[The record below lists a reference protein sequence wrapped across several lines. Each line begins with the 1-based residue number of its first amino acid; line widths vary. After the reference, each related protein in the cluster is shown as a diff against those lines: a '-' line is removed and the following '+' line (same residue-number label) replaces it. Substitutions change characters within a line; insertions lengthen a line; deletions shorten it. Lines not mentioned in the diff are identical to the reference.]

1 MPRLARLDAPG
12 TLHHVIVRGI
22 EKRRIVD
29 DRTDREALVSRMGE
43 AATSTGTAIYAWS
56 LMTNHV
62 HILLRS
68 GQAGLPGFM
77 RRLLTGYAIGY
88 NLRHGRHG
96 HLFQNRYK
104 SIVCDEDA
112 YFTQLVRYIH
122 LNPIRAGLVRD
133 LRGLERY
140 PWSGHSRVMG
150 KVDRGW
156 QDRRYVLSWFGKGE
170 KEAVLAYRQFVAD
183 GLGEGRRPDLV
194 GGGLVRSLGG
204 WSQVKSLQRR
214 GERVLA
220 DERILGTGDFVARV
234 IEEAD
239 QAIQRQLPPARMVE
253 AARDYIAKA
262 CEDDGVQLAHLQS
275 GARGA
280 AVSRCRSK
288 VARHLVE
295 EMGLPLAEAARQLGV
310 CTSAIWH
317 AVRRA
322 GQSQLNEVKGCA
334 LTSW

>member
-1 MPRLARLDAPG
+1 LGMPRLARLDAPG

-29 DRTDREALVSRMGE
+29 DRRDREALVSRIGE
-43 AATSTGTAIYAWS
+43 AATSTSTAIYAWS

-68 GQAGLPGFM
+68 GQEGLPRFM

-122 LNPIRAGLVRD
+122 LNPIRAGLVND

-140 PWSGHSRVMG
+140 VWSGHSTVVG

-156 QDRRYVLSWFGKGE
+156 QDRRYVLSWFGKAEGA
-170 KEAVLAYRQFVAD
+170 AVLAYRRFVAE
-183 GLGEGRRPDLV
+183 GLREGKRPDLV

-204 WSQVKSLQRR
+204 WSRVKSLRRR
-214 GERVLA
+214 GERVLS
-220 DERILGTGDFVARV
+220 DERILGTEDFVERV
-234 IEEAD
+234 IEEAE
-239 QAIQRQLPPARMVE
+239 QAIQRQLPPASAVE
-253 AARDYIAKA
+253 ATRDYIAKA
-262 CEDDGVQLAHLQS
+262 CEDNGVQLAHLRS

-317 AVRRA
+317 AIRRP
-322 GQSQLNEVKGCA
+322 K
-334 LTSW
+334 

>member
-1 MPRLARLDAPG
+1 
-12 TLHHVIVRGI
+12 LHHVIVRGI

-29 DRTDREALVSRMGE
+29 DRRDREALVSRMGE
-43 AATSTGTAIYAWS
+43 AGTSTGTAIYAWS

-62 HILLRS
+62 HMLLRS
-68 GQAGLPGFM
+68 GQAGLPRFM

-104 SIVCDEDA
+104 SIVCDEDG

-122 LNPIRAGLVRD
+122 LNPIRAGLVKD

-140 PWSGHSRVMG
+140 PWSGHSTVMG

-156 QDRRYVLSWFGKGE
+156 QDRGYVLSWFGKRE
-170 KEAVLAYRQFVAD
+170 KEAVVAYRRFVAE

-204 WSQVKSLQRR
+204 WSQVKSLRRR

-220 DERILGTGDFVARV
+220 DERILGTGDFVERV
-234 IEEAD
+234 IEEAE
-239 QAIQRQLPPARMVE
+239 QAVQRQLPPARMSE
-253 AARDYIAKA
+253 AAMDYIAKA
-262 CEDDGVQLAHLQS
+262 CENDGVHLAHLRS

-280 AVSRCRSK
+280 EVSRCRSK

-295 EMGLPLAEAARQLGV
+295 EIGLPLAEAARLLGV

-317 AVRRA
+317 AIRRTKQ
-322 GQSQLNEVKGCA
+322 G
-334 LTSW
+334 

>member
-29 DRTDREALVSRMGE
+29 DRRDREALVSRIGE
-43 AATSTGTAIYAWS
+43 AATSTSTAIYAWS

-68 GQAGLPGFM
+68 GQEGLPRFM

-122 LNPIRAGLVRD
+122 LNPIRAGLVND

-140 PWSGHSRVMG
+140 VWSGHSTVVG
-150 KVDRGW
+150 TVDRGW
-156 QDRRYVLSWFGKGE
+156 QDRRYVLSWFGKAEGA
-170 KEAVLAYRQFVAD
+170 AVLAYRRFVAE
-183 GLGEGRRPDLV
+183 GLREGKRPDLV

-204 WSQVKSLQRR
+204 WSRVKSLRRR
-214 GERVLA
+214 GERVLS
-220 DERILGTGDFVARV
+220 DERILGTEDFVERV
-234 IEEAD
+234 IEEAE
-239 QAIQRQLPPARMVE
+239 QAIQRQLPPASAVE
-253 AARDYIAKA
+253 ATRDYIAKA
-262 CEDDGVQLAHLQS
+262 CEDNGVQLAHLRS

-317 AVRRA
+317 AIRRA
-322 GQSQLNEVKGCA
+322 K
-334 LTSW
+334 

>member
-22 EKRRIVD
+22 EERRIVD
-29 DRTDREALVSRMGE
+29 DRTDREALLSRMGE
-43 AATSTGTAIYAWS
+43 AATSTGTGIYAWS

-68 GQAGLPGFM
+68 GQEGLPRFM

-104 SIVCDEDA
+104 SIVCDEDG

-122 LNPIRAGLVRD
+122 LNPLRAGLVKD

-140 PWSGHSRVMG
+140 PWSGHSTVMG
-150 KVDRGW
+150 KVERGW
-156 QDRRYVLSWFGKGE
+156 QDRRYVLSWFGKREG
-170 KEAVLAYRQFVAD
+170 EAVLAYRRFVAQ

-204 WSQVKSLQRR
+204 WSQVKSLRRR

-220 DERILGTGDFVARV
+220 DERILGTGDFVERV
-234 IEEAD
+234 IEEAE
-239 QAIQRQLPPARMVE
+239 QAIQRQLPPARMLE
-253 AARDYIAKA
+253 AARNYIAKA
-262 CEDDGVQLAHLQS
+262 CEDDGVHLARLRS

-280 AVSRCRSK
+280 AVSGCRSK

-295 EMGLPLAEAARQLGV
+295 EMGLPLAEAARLLGV

-322 GQSQLNEVKGCA
+322 KQ
-334 LTSW
+334 

>member
-29 DRTDREALVSRMGE
+29 DRRDREALVSRMGE
-43 AATSTGTAIYAWS
+43 AATSTSTAIYAWS

-68 GQAGLPGFM
+68 GHEGLPRFM
-77 RRLLTGYAIGY
+77 RRFLTGCAIGY

-104 SIVCDEDA
+104 SIVCDEDG

-140 PWSGHSRVMG
+140 VWSGHSTVVG

-156 QDRRYVLSWFGKGE
+156 QDRRYVLSWFGKRE
-170 KEAVLAYRQFVAD
+170 KEAVVAYRQFVAE

-204 WSQVKSLQRR
+204 WSQVKSLRRR

-220 DERILGTGDFVARV
+220 DERILGAGDFVERV
-234 IEEAD
+234 IEEAE
-239 QAIQRQLPPARMVE
+239 QAIQRQLPPGRMVE

-262 CEDDGVQLAHLQS
+262 CEDNGVQLAHLRS

-317 AVRRA
+317 AIRRA
-322 GQSQLNEVKGCA
+322 K
-334 LTSW
+334 

>member
-1 MPRLARLDAPG
+1 
-12 TLHHVIVRGI
+12 VIVRGI

-29 DRTDREALVSRMGE
+29 DRRDREALVSRIGE
-43 AATSTGTAIYAWS
+43 AATSTSTAIYAWS

-68 GQAGLPGFM
+68 GQEGLPRFM

-122 LNPIRAGLVRD
+122 LNPIRAGLVND

-140 PWSGHSRVMG
+140 VWSGHSTVVG

-156 QDRRYVLSWFGKGE
+156 QDRRYVLSWFGKAEGA
-170 KEAVLAYRQFVAD
+170 AVLAYRRFVAE
-183 GLGEGRRPDLV
+183 GLREGKRPDLV

-204 WSQVKSLQRR
+204 WSQVKSLRRR
-214 GERVLA
+214 GERVLS
-220 DERILGTGDFVARV
+220 DERILGTEDFVERV
-234 IEEAD
+234 IEEAE
-239 QAIQRQLPPARMVE
+239 QAIQRQLPPASAVE
-253 AARDYIAKA
+253 ATRDYIAKA
-262 CEDDGVQLAHLQS
+262 CEDNGVQLAHLRS

-317 AVRRA
+317 AIRRA
-322 GQSQLNEVKGCA
+322 K
-334 LTSW
+334 

>member
-29 DRTDREALVSRMGE
+29 DRRDRDALVSRMGE

-68 GQAGLPGFM
+68 GRAGLPGFM

-88 NLRHGRHG
+88 NLRHSRHG

-104 SIVCDEDA
+104 SIVCDEDG

-122 LNPIRAGLVRD
+122 LNPIRAGLVKD
-133 LRGLERY
+133 LRRLERY
-140 PWSGHSRVMG
+140 PWSGHSTVMG
-150 KVDRGW
+150 KGDRGW

-170 KEAVLAYRQFVAD
+170 KEAVVAYGRFVAE
-183 GLGEGRRPDLV
+183 GLGEGRRPELV

-204 WSQVKSLQRR
+204 WSQVKSLRRR

-220 DERILGTGDFVARV
+220 DERILGTGDFVERV

-239 QAIQRQLPPARMVE
+239 QTIRRQLPPTQTLE

-262 CEDDGVQLAHLQS
+262 CEDGGIPLAHLRS
-275 GARGA
+275 GARRA
-280 AVSRCRSK
+280 AVSRFRSK
-288 VARHLVE
+288 MARHLVE
-295 EMGLPLAEAARQLGV
+295 ERGLPRAETARQLGV

-317 AVRRA
+317 AIRRA
-322 GQSQLNEVKGCA
+322 KQ
-334 LTSW
+334 